1 MQWLKKL
8 SSVSEMKFFKI
19 IDRYI
24 IGKFLGTFSFT
35 IMLIVLIAV
44 IFDITEKVDDIFE
57 KDIPVSELVMDY
69 YVNFIP
75 YFANLFTPLFV
86 FIAAV
91 FFTSRMASRTEIV
104 AILSSGV
111 SFGRLLRPYIFS
123 AALIGLMSF
132 LLNSFVIPRAN
143 AQRLKFEYK
152 YLKYNWKRNYNNL
165 HRQISPGTFIYLD
178 TYTKSTKT
186 GYRFTIEKLQDRKML
201 FKLSSDYLKWDSIGQ
216 KWTLE
221 NYVFRKFNGK
231 KESIKIG
238 AKLDTTFNFKPAD
251 FDIADDDVE
260 MMNIF
265 ELNGFIERERSKGS
279 EFIDYYVLEKHRR
292 LANPVANIILTLI
305 AVAMASRKVRGGIG
319 MHIGIGI
326 GISFSYIMLMQLSS
340 VFATEGGL
348 NSAIA
353 AWMPNFLFLILAVY
367 LLKKAPK

>member
-1 MQWLKKL
+1 
-8 SSVSEMKFFKI
+8 MKIFKI

-44 IFDITEKVDDIFE
+44 IFDLTEKVDDIFE
-57 KDIPVSELVMDY
+57 KDSPVSELVMDY

-111 SFGRLLRPYIFS
+111 SFARLLRPYIFS
-123 AALIGLMSF
+123 AVLIGLVSF
-132 LLNSFVIPRAN
+132 LLNSFVIPKAN
-143 AQRLKFEYK
+143 ASRLKFEYK

-178 TYTKSTKT
+178 TYTKSTQT
-186 GYRFTIEKLQDRKML
+186 GYRFSIEKLKDRKML
-201 FKLSSDYLKWDSIGQ
+201 YKLSADYLKWDSVGQ

-221 NYVFRKFNGK
+221 NYVLREFKGK
-231 KESIKIG
+231 KESIKVG
-238 AKLDTTFNFKPAD
+238 AKLDTTFSFKPAD
-251 FDIADDDVE
+251 FDIADDDVQ
-260 MMNIF
+260 MMDIF

-279 EFIDYYVLEKHRR
+279 EFIDYYILEKHRR

-326 GISFSYIMLMQLSS
+326 GISFSYVMFMQVSS

-348 NSAIA
+348 NPAIA
-353 AWMPNFLFLILAVY
+353 AWVPNIIFLMLALIL
-367 LLKKAPK
+367 LRKAPK